1 MRHDQRGCGVAGNH
15 HQIGAMARDQ
25 FADQRH
31 HAGNDL
37 LFAVMAVGK
46 ECVVGD
52 IDVVRVGP
60 GADDL
65 TQDGEAAKA
74 GIEH

>member
-1 MRHDQRGCGVAGNH
+1 
-15 HQIGAMARDQ
+15 MARDQ

-46 ECVVGD
+46 ERVVGD

-74 GIEH
+74 GVEHEDGGRG

>member
-1 MRHDQRGCGVAGNH
+1 M
-15 HQIGAMARDQ
+15 MYDQ
-25 FADQRH
+25 FSDQRH

-46 ECVVGD
+46 ERVVGD

-65 TQDGEAAKA
+65 PQDGEAAKTEV
-74 GIEH
+74 EHENRRRR